1 MPDVDE
7 IERQKVSPEGQR
19 LKAHLADR
27 HWRLGNLYSIKAED
41 GSRIRFKP
49 NEAQIAYEKATW
61 CRDLIP
67 KARKL
72 GFSTYICIDFLDE
85 CLFRGGS
92 TAGIVDRSLD
102 DAVDK
107 LSIMKYAYDNMP
119 GELGAQIRAA
129 RPLLKSNES
138 ELKWN
143 NDSTV
148 TVGTSYRGGTP
159 TMLHVSEFGKIST
172 DSPDQAKEIMTG
184 AIQAVPISGRVRVES
199 TSHGTTGKFYDMVKS
214 AQNAQKAGQPLT
226 RLDFKLHFYGWW
238 IKREYRVPNNLVVL
252 THEQREY
259 FEILKAKHG
268 LKIDADQMAWYAKKI
283 DELGPDD
290 MKQEFPSVVEELFFN
305 SILGAYWKSE
315 INKARR
321 EGRVGQAVPYDPSYT
336 VDTWW
341 DIGED
346 CTVIGFSQH
355 DGLRTRVIDYWEEE
369 GSSLQAAIGI
379 LDEKR
384 VDRGFVYGTHY
395 GPHDLNNR
403 DWAKQAQSRYQ
414 TAIDLGV
421 KFDVVDRVQV
431 KADSIEA
438 ARRLWATTWVDQ
450 EHAALFVERAEN
462 YRKRWN
468 KLLMVFSSDPVHGIE
483 SHGSDAWQGLAMG
496 QKPDKSKGDDAD
508 RRSRQRPKRSSWGA

>member
-41 GSRIRFKP
+41 GSRIGFKP
-49 NEAQIAYEKATW
+49 NEAQRAYESTAW

-85 CLFRGGS
+85 CLFRSGS

-138 ELKWN
+138 ELKWS

-184 AIQAVPISGRVRVES
+184 AIQAVPASGRVRVES
-199 TSHGTTGKFYDMVKS
+199 TSHGTSGKFYDMFKS
-214 AQNAQKAGQPLT
+214 SQKLLLTGTPLT

-238 IKREYRVPNNLVVL
+238 IKREYRLPNNLVVIPPEL
-252 THEQREY
+252 REY
-259 FEILKAKHG
+259 FDILRVKHKI
-268 LKIDADQMAWYAKKI
+268 LIDADQMAWYVKKRE
-283 DELGPDD
+283 ELGPDD
-290 MKQEFPSVVEELFFN
+290 TLQEFPSHVGELFFS
-305 SILGAYWKSE
+305 SILGAYWKAE
-315 INKARR
+315 VNKARR
-321 EGRVGQAVPYDPSYT
+321 EGRIGQGVPHDPSRP
-336 VDTWW
+336 VDTFW

-346 CTVIGFSQH
+346 CTAIGFRQS
-355 DGLRTRVIDYWEEE
+355 DGVRNRVIDYWEEE
-369 GSSLQAAIGI
+369 GSSLQAACAV

-384 VDRGFVYGTHY
+384 QSRGFVYGKHY
-395 GPHDLNNR
+395 GPHDLDNR
-403 DWAKQAQSRYQ
+403 DWANQAQSRKA
-414 TAIDLGV
+414 TAEGLGV
-421 KFDVVDRVQV
+421 KFEVVPRVMV

-438 ARRLWATTWVDQ
+438 GRRLLNMTWVD
-450 EHAALFVERAEN
+450 EEYAALFVSRLEN
-462 YRKRWN
+462 YRKKWN
-468 KLLMVFSSDPVHGIE
+468 KLLGVFSADPVHGIE
-483 SHGSDAWQGLAMG
+483 SHGADAFQQLAMG
-496 QKPDKSKGDDAD
+496 AKPDNTDPDGE
-508 RRSRQRPKRSSWGA
+508 RRGRNRPKRSAWGA